1 MNKFLIS
8 VGYAFSLSVVM
19 PMVSD
24 LGTMTVYA
32 AEVTQSQ
39 RWVGSGDR

>member
-8 VGYAFSLSVVM
+8 VGCALFLSVVM

-24 LGTMTVYA
+24 LGTITAYA